1 MLLLQRHAAI
11 RAELLA
17 VVLCAAIRAERRRAS
32 LRLGLGLR
40 LRCGVLRL
48 RLGLRLGCGVL
59 RLGLLRRRILGLLV
73 RLLLIAALRGLLI
86 RLLLIAALRSAAVG
100 VVLIGVIL
108 VRIVLI
114 GVGRLVGLIGS
125 RLDGDAL
132 IRCAA
137 EGEDGDEDIGQ
148 EDQSRRKTAALAERL
163 SQSDLGLDAQND
175 VVDGDQHQQEAPAA
189 APCDLKHHIQVVE
202 GDDGRPAG
210 LVGLPED
217 DPHTHQHEH
226 AQHQ

>member
-73 RLLLIAALRGLLI
+73 

>member
-11 RAELLA
+11 RTELLA
-17 VVLCAAIRAERRRAS
+17 VVLCAAIRAECRRAS
-32 LRLGLGLR
+32 LRLGRRILG
-40 LRCGVLRL
+40 
-48 RLGLRLGCGVL
+48 
-59 RLGLLRRRILGLLV
+59 LGLLRRRILGLLV
-73 RLLLIAALRGLLI
+73 RLLLIAALR
-86 RLLLIAALRSAAVG
+86 SAAVGVVLIG

-114 GVGRLVGLIGS
+114 GG

-217 DPHTHQHEH
+217 NSHTHQHEH